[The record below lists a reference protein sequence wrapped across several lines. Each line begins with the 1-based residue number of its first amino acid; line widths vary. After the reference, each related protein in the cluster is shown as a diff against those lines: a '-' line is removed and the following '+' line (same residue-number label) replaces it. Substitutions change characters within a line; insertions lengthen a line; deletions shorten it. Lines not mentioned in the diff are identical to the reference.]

1 MPYSTWRHSVPVKK
15 TNTVVNE
22 TTLLVHSMI
31 DVEKCVSEIRFH
43 CWKEISD
50 GDKLIYERL
59 AEKDKIRYQDEL
71 NAFNAAGRNQTT
83 GMRTRTRK

>member
-1 MPYSTWRHSVPVKK
+1 MKER
-15 TNTVVNE
+15 
-22 TTLLVHSMI
+22 
-31 DVEKCVSEIRFH
+31 EIMKVLGQK
-43 CWKEISD
+43 WKEISD
-50 GDKLIYERL
+50 GDKLIYEKL

>member
-1 MPYSTWRHSVPVKK
+1 MKVLGQK
-15 TNTVVNE
+15 
-22 TTLLVHSMI
+22 
-31 DVEKCVSEIRFH
+31 
-43 CWKEISD
+43 WKEISD